1 MRLWPACA
9 VAALAAAIAASAAA
23 QPPADAAGLAALLAR
38 IGARVEQF
46 YARARTVTSR
56 ESVRFQQLE
65 SDFRPAGFARR
76 LVYELR
82 VAWDPEGD
90 GFSPI
95 EAKVLRQLISVNGR
109 PPRPKDEP
117 ECTDPEEVSSDALSM
132 LLAQKRDLYEFT
144 AAGPVRLDNRAA
156 LAIDFRNVSK
166 EPPEVTWTEECV
178 RVSVPGR
185 TRGRIWIDAQTFDV
199 LRLDEHLTGMFDFPT
214 SEKIARREGV
224 FRMALE
230 RYDSS
235 IRYHEVTFEDPPE
248 TLTLP
253 RRVETTAVWSGNG
266 TRRNLITQE
275 YSDYRRFVT
284 GGRVVEADAI
294 R

>member
-1 MRLWPACA
+1 MRSWPVCA
-9 VAALAAAIAASAAA
+9 GALIAALASTASA
-23 QPPADAAGLAALLAR
+23 QPAAGSAGLEGLLSR

-65 SDFRPAGFARR
+65 SDFRPVGFARR

-82 VAWDPEGD
+82 LAWDPDAD
-90 GFSPI
+90 GSSPI
-95 EAKVLRQLISVNGR
+95 EAKVLRQLMTVNGR
-109 PPRPKDEP
+109 PPRAKDEP
-117 ECTDPEEVSSDALSM
+117 ECTDPESVSSDALSM
-132 LLAQKRDLYEFT
+132 LLAQKRDVYEFT
-144 AAGPVRLDNRAA
+144 AVGPVRLDNRAA

-166 EPPEVTWTEECV
+166 EPPEITWTEECV
-178 RVSVPGR
+178 RVTVPGR
-185 TRGRIWIDAQTFDV
+185 TRGRIWIDADTFDV

-214 SEKIARREGV
+214 SEKIARQNGV
-224 FRMALE
+224 SRMALE

-235 IRYHEVTFEDPPE
+235 IRYREVTFDDPPE

-253 RRVETTAVWSGNG
+253 RRVETTSVWSGLS
-266 TRRNLITQE
+266 TRRVFITQE

-284 GGRVVEADAI
+284 GGRVVPADAV

>member
-1 MRLWPACA
+1 MRSWPVCA
-9 VAALAAAIAASAAA
+9 AALVAAAASAAA
-23 QPPADAAGLAALLAR
+23 QPASPGLESLLAR
-38 IGARVEQF
+38 ISARVEQF

-56 ESVRFQQLE
+56 ESVRFQRLE
-65 SDFRPAGFARR
+65 TDFRPVGFARR

-82 VAWDPEGD
+82 LAWDPEGD
-90 GFSPI
+90 GASPI
-95 EAKVLRQLISVNGR
+95 EAKVLRQLMTVNGR

-117 ECTDPEEVSSDALSM
+117 ECTDPEGVSSDALSM
-132 LLAQKRDLYEFT
+132 LLSQKRDVYEFT
-144 AAGPVRLDNRAA
+144 AAGPVRFENRAA

-166 EPPEVTWTEECV
+166 EPPEITWTEDCV
-178 RVSVPGR
+178 RVTVPGR
-185 TRGRIWIDAQTFDV
+185 TKGRIWIDAETFDV

-214 SEKIARREGV
+214 SERIARRNGV

-235 IRYHEVTFEDPPE
+235 IRYHEVSFEDPQE
-248 TLTLP
+248 RLTLP
-253 RRVETTAVWSGNG
+253 RRVETTALWSGLG
-266 TRRNLITQE
+266 TRRYLITQE

-284 GGRVVEADAI
+284 GGRVVPADAV

>member
-1 MRLWPACA
+1 MRFWPVCA
-9 VAALAAAIAASAAA
+9 VALIAAVAASASA
-23 QPPADAAGLAALLAR
+23 QPSAGPAGLEALLAR
-38 IGARVEQF
+38 ISARVEQF

-56 ESVRFQQLE
+56 ENVRFQQLE
-65 SDFRPAGFARR
+65 SDFRPVGFARR

-82 VAWDPEGD
+82 LAWDPDAD
-90 GFSPI
+90 GSSPI
-95 EAKVLRQLISVNGR
+95 EAKVLRQLVTVNGR

-117 ECTDPEEVSSDALSM
+117 ECTDPEGVSSDALSM
-132 LLAQKRDLYEFT
+132 LLAQKRDVYEFT

-166 EPPEVTWTEECV
+166 ELPEVIWTEECV

-185 TRGRIWIDAQTFDV
+185 TRGRIWIDAETLDV

-214 SEKIARREGV
+214 SERIARRQGV

-235 IRYHEVTFEDPPE
+235 IRYHEVAFDDPQE

-253 RRVETTAVWSGNG
+253 RRVETIAVWSGNG

-275 YSDYRRFVT
+275 YSEYRRFVT
-284 GGRVVEADAI
+284 GGRVVPADAI

>member
-1 MRLWPACA
+1 MRSWPVCA
-9 VAALAAAIAASAAA
+9 VALVAAVAASASG
-23 QPPADAAGLAALLAR
+23 QPAAGPAGLEALLAR
-38 IGARVEQF
+38 IGARVEEF

-65 SDFRPAGFARR
+65 SDFRPVGFARR

-82 VAWDPEGD
+82 LAWDPEAD
-90 GFSPI
+90 GSPI
-95 EAKVLRQLISVNGR
+95 EAKVLRQLMTVNGR

-117 ECTDPEEVSSDALSM
+117 ECTDPEGVSSDALSM
-132 LLAQKRDLYEFT
+132 LLAQKRDVYEFT
-144 AAGPVRLDNRAA
+144 AVGPVRHENRAA

-166 EPPEVTWTEECV
+166 EPPEVTWSEECV
-178 RVSVPGR
+178 RVTVPGR

-214 SEKIARREGV
+214 SEKIARREGL

-235 IRYHEVTFEDPPE
+235 IRYHEVRFDDPQE

-284 GGRVVEADAI
+284 GGRVVPDAV

>member
-1 MRLWPACA
+1 MRSICA
-9 VAALAAAIAASAAA
+9 AALVAAAASAAA
-23 QPPADAAGLAALLAR
+23 QPPPPSASGLEPLLAR
-38 IGARVEQF
+38 ISARVEQF

-65 SDFRPAGFARR
+65 SDFRPVGFARR

-82 VAWDPEGD
+82 LAWDPEGD
-90 GFSPI
+90 GRSPI
-95 EAKVLRQLISVNGR
+95 EAKVLRQLMTVNGR

-117 ECTDPEEVSSDALSM
+117 ECTDPEGVSTDALSM
-132 LLAQKRDLYEFT
+132 LLAQKRSVYEFT
-144 AAGPVRLDNRAA
+144 AAGPVRFEKRAA

-166 EPPEVTWTEECV
+166 EPPEITWTEECV
-178 RVSVPGR
+178 RVTVPGR
-185 TRGRIWIDAQTFDV
+185 TRGRIWVDAETFDV
-199 LRLDEHLTGMFDFPT
+199 LRLDERLTGMFDFPT
-214 SEKIARREGV
+214 SEKIARRNGV
-224 FRMALE
+224 YRMALE

-235 IRYHEVTFEDPPE
+235 IRYHEVTFDDPPE

-253 RRVETTAVWSGNG
+253 RRVETTALWSGLG
-266 TRRNLITQE
+266 ARRYFVTQE

-284 GGRVVEADAI
+284 GGRVVPADAL

>member
-1 MRLWPACA
+1 MRSWPVCA
-9 VAALAAAIAASAAA
+9 VALVAAVAASVSA
-23 QPPADAAGLAALLAR
+23 QPAAGPVGLEALLAR

-56 ESVRFQQLE
+56 ESVRFQQLQ
-65 SDFRPAGFARR
+65 SDFRPVGFARR

-82 VAWDPEGD
+82 LAWDPDAD
-90 GFSPI
+90 GSSPI
-95 EAKVLRQLISVNGR
+95 EAKVLRQLMTVNGR

-117 ECTDPEEVSSDALSM
+117 ECTDPESVSSDALSM
-132 LLAQKRDLYEFT
+132 LLAQKRDVYEFT
-144 AAGPVRLDNRAA
+144 AAGPVRFENRAA

-185 TRGRIWIDAQTFDV
+185 TRGRIWIDAETFDV
-199 LRLDEHLTGMFDFPT
+199 LRLDEHLTRMFDFPT
-214 SEKIARREGV
+214 SEKIARENGV

-235 IRYHEVTFEDPPE
+235 IRYREVTFDDPPE

-253 RRVETTAVWSGNG
+253 QRVETTALWSGLG
-266 TRRNLITQE
+266 TRRYLITQE

-284 GGRVVEADAI
+284 GGRVVPADEV

>member
-1 MRLWPACA
+1 
-9 VAALAAAIAASAAA
+9 
-23 QPPADAAGLAALLAR
+23 
-38 IGARVEQF
+38 VEQF

-65 SDFRPAGFARR
+65 TDFRPVGFARR

-82 VAWDPEGD
+82 LAWDPEGD
-90 GFSPI
+90 GASPI
-95 EAKVLRQLISVNGR
+95 EAKVLRQLMTVNGR

-117 ECTDPEEVSSDALSM
+117 ECTDPEGVSSDALSM
-132 LLAQKRDLYEFT
+132 LLSQKRDVYEFT
-144 AAGPVRLDNRAA
+144 AAGPVRFENRAA

-166 EPPEVTWTEECV
+166 EPPEITWTEDCV
-178 RVSVPGR
+178 RVTVPGR
-185 TRGRIWIDAQTFDV
+185 TKGRIWIDAETFDV

-214 SEKIARREGV
+214 SERIARRNGV

-235 IRYHEVTFEDPPE
+235 IRYHEVSFEDPQE
-248 TLTLP
+248 RLTLP
-253 RRVETTAVWSGNG
+253 RRVETTALWSGLG
-266 TRRNLITQE
+266 TRRYLITQE

-284 GGRVVEADAI
+284 GGRVVPADAV

>member
-1 MRLWPACA
+1 MRSWLVCA
-9 VAALAAAIAASAAA
+9 AALVAAAASAAA
-23 QPPADAAGLAALLAR
+23 QRPAAPIGLEPLLAR
-38 IGARVEQF
+38 LSARVEQF

-65 SDFRPAGFARR
+65 SDFRPVGFARR

-82 VAWDPEGD
+82 LAWDPDGD

-95 EAKVLRQLISVNGR
+95 EGKALRQLMSVNGR

-117 ECTDPEEVSSDALSM
+117 ECTDPEDVSTDALSM
-132 LLAQKRDLYEFT
+132 LLAQKRDLYEF
-144 AAGPVRLDNRAA
+144 AAAVSVRLDNRAA

-166 EPPEVTWTEECV
+166 EPPEITWTEECV
-178 RVSVPGR
+178 RVTIPGR
-185 TRGRIWIDAQTFDV
+185 TKGRIWIDAETLDV

-214 SEKIARREGV
+214 SEKIARRNGV
-224 FRMALE
+224 YRMALE

-235 IRYHEVTFEDPPE
+235 IRYHEVTFDDPQE

-253 RRVETTAVWSGNG
+253 RRVETIALWSGLG
-266 TRRNLITQE
+266 PRRYLITQE

-284 GGRVVEADAI
+284 GGRVVPTDTV